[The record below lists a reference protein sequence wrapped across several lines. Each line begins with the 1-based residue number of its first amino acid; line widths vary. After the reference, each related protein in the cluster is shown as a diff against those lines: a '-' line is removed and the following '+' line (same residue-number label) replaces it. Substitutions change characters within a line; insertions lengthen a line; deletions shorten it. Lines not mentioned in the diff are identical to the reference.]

1 MKFAVILAY
10 ATKMPDWARDAF
22 DRFRASEFVK
32 DSPWGLIADWYAA
45 KLPAAPYDV
54 VQSAF
59 GDTADLKIAMQPSD
73 WWERD
78 DPDDVMRDIAAI
90 VNRHKEKP
98 AVEGYRQ
105 NAQPHDDQPTTED
118 ELGRRPFVRV
128 LVKQM
133 NDLRKTCG
141 DMGFATHL
149 HAPWGAGKTSILL
162 MMEEMMD
169 PTGVQAKQD
178 RAKEEREQKA
188 RSGVDHVLHCCRRA
202 ALLLLAPFGVFGLVI
217 LHGVDLVWD
226 GVRSLFGFSPYR
238 RNKPP
243 ADDHWV
249 VVHYNAWEHENR
261 TLPWWPLI
269 EAVKTA
275 CAENLDRDG
284 EERGARR
291 IHRKWFLW
299 KLRADWF
306 PMLIAVIALCA
317 LAFFWWG
324 GVNVAPQLELISKI
338 IASLVA
344 VFATFIAVGR
354 TLFFGSNKNAKFY
367 FDLSDDPMKRIRGLF
382 VDIVSAP
389 KKPVCV
395 FIDDLDRCS
404 ERFVVDFLEGV
415 QTTFR
420 HQNVTYVVASDRD
433 WIRAAFRKR
442 YETFVPHVG
451 EADQPL
457 GFLFLQ
463 KIFQLSTPIP
473 GMGVVQRD
481 AYMTRLLAAAKE
493 PDDEAAGEL
502 VDESAPLIAAAS
514 RDDVEKIKRG
524 IKQEARIVSAEVAQS
539 QSTKDTSQAMREAL
553 VELTFEGVAG
563 ERARTHLL
571 SLFIDYIPE
580 NPRFMKRLINA
591 FAFRQ
596 AIQIIEGAHVSSS
609 ALARWTILEQRY
621 PAMTDILARHPDW
634 LDKVARD
641 VAPTEMATVPLAL
654 RPFNRAVDARDV
666 IEKTISDG
674 EVELKPLKVEDVKII
689 TGSARAAAEEA
700 REAQ

>member
-1 MKFAVILAY
+1 
-10 ATKMPDWARDAF
+10 
-22 DRFRASEFVK
+22 
-32 DSPWGLIADWYAA
+32 AA
-45 KLPAAPYDV
+45 LLPAPPYTE

-59 GDTADLKIAMQPSD
+59 GEAADLEIALQPSK

-78 DPDDVMRDIAAI
+78 DPDAVMRDIAAI
-90 VNRHKEKP
+90 VEKHKGVADGKISPENTAAIEP
-98 AVEGYRQ
+98 AAEGYRQ
-105 NAQPHDDQPTTED
+105 HAQAHDDQPTTED
-118 ELGRRPFVRV
+118 ELGRRPFARV
-128 LVKQM
+128 LVRQM

-141 DMGFATHL
+141 DMGFAAHL

-162 MMEEMMD
+162 MMEELMD
-169 PTGVQAKQD
+169 PDGAKAKRA
-178 RAKEEREQKA
+178 RAKDAESSAERNGA
-188 RSGVDHVLHCCRRA
+188 DHFRHCFNRFFELLVAPFAFVGHVALHC
-202 ALLLLAPFGVFGLVI
+202 
-217 LHGVDLVWD
+217 VDAVWNA
-226 GVRSLFGFSPYR
+226 VRMLFGFSPYR
-238 RNKPP
+238 RKTPP
-243 ADDHWV
+243 ADEAWV

-275 CAENLDRDG
+275 CAGNLDRDG
-284 EERGARR
+284 ERRGKRR
-291 IHRKWFLW
+291 INRKWFLW

-306 PMLIAVIALCA
+306 PMLIAVVALCA
-317 LAFFWWG
+317 LSIFWWG
-324 GVNVAPQLELISKI
+324 GVDVGPQLEFASKI

-382 VDIVSAP
+382 EDIVASP
-389 KKPVCV
+389 KKPICV

-404 ERFVVDFLEGV
+404 EDFVVDFLEGV

-420 HQNVTYVVASDRD
+420 HKNVAYVVASDRD

-442 YETFVPHVG
+442 YEAFAPHVG

-473 GMGVVQRD
+473 GMGVIQRD
-481 AYMTRLLAAAKE
+481 AYMTRLLEAAEDPGAQAE
-493 PDDEAAGEL
+493 GSDEAA
-502 VDESAPLIAAAS
+502 PLIEAAS
-514 RDDVEKIKRG
+514 RKEVEAKKDGIKR
-524 IKQEARIVSAEVAQS
+524 EAGVVSAEVAQS
-539 QSTKDTSQAMREAL
+539 QTSQDGSQAMREAL
-553 VELTFEGVAG
+553 VELAFEGASS

-571 SLFIDYIPE
+571 SLFIDHIPE

-621 PAMTDILARHPDW
+621 PVLTDILARHPEW
-634 LDKVARD
+634 LDEVAQD
-641 VAPTEMATVPLAL
+641 AAPADMTKVPLPL
-654 RPFNRAVDARDV
+654 RPFNRAMDARAV
-666 IEKTISDG
+666 IDTEIVDKG
-674 EVELKPLKVEDVKII
+674 VVLEPLSIDDVK
-689 TGSARAAAEEA
+689 
-700 REAQ
+700 